1 MRGDCKRD
9 TTLACGEETRHMLRN
24 APPLGFSYP
33 TFGGGV
39 GRDEAPMA
47 VTLGEVRWGLM
58 EDVPSRG
65 QTGCPGAAFQ
75 PGSCWS

>member
-33 TFGGGV
+33 TFWRGGGQ
-39 GRDEAPMA
+39 R
-47 VTLGEVRWGLM
+47 
-58 EDVPSRG
+58 
-65 QTGCPGAAFQ
+65 
-75 PGSCWS
+75 